1 MKKFLLS
8 FLMLFAI
15 GSFIATAQTVAFHET
30 FNQCEGTGGND
41 GEWSG
46 NIGTG
51 KIVTDIDGWV
61 VENGGAGSECIK
73 CGTSSKLGT
82 ATTPALGFEGT
93 ATMVFKAASWNNDET
108 KLVLSIANG
117 GELSQTEVT
126 LENAQFAEYTVT
138 LTGVTSAS
146 QITFAGSAASK
157 ERFWLDDVKI
167 TVMDAGEF
175 TPAPTFSVAAG
186 VYYEAQTVE
195 INTVDGA
202 DVYYTIDGTTPTT
215 TSTKYTTP
223 IEVATTT
230 TIKAIA
236 VLDGVESE
244 VAEATYT
251 ITNLFHGAN
260 FEEGICGYTFQDVEL
275 GDGLTYIWTLDEEWG
290 YLKASAFVSGSNIA
304 GESWAVSPEIDLT
317 KAETAEL
324 QLTEAVNF
332 LRGED
337 LERYCMIM
345 ISKNYIDN
353 VNTADWTQ
361 LEATNRPAGD
371 SWSECTI
378 DPVDL
383 AEFVGNKVRLAFCY
397 VSTTN
402 AAPTWEIFNVNITG
416 EIGGSVSVD
425 AVAAEEGTKAI
436 GGNGEIVI
444 VGEAS
449 NVEVYNI
456 AGALVE
462 EGNLTNIPCATGIY
476 VVKVDGK
483 AQKVIVK

>member
-8 FLMLFAI
+8 LMAFFAMSTTAVFAETATLNFVDWNFDGADAW
-15 GSFIATAQTVAFHET
+15 GSSYEEHVVTFDVATVTFAKANKQT
-30 FNQCEGTGGND
+30 NQAINDCPVTKGND
-41 GEWSG
+41 VTVMLNDI
-46 NIGTG
+46 NIYNITG
-51 KIVTDIDGWV
+51 V
-61 VENGGAGSECIK
+61 
-73 CGTSSKLGT
+73 
-82 ATTPALGFEGT
+82 
-93 ATMVFKAASWNNDET
+93 
-108 KLVLSIANG
+108 
-117 GELSQTEVT
+117 
-126 LENAQFAEYTVT
+126 TVT
-138 LTGVTSAS
+138 LKQWNTKKQTASLQYSTDGTVFADTETSSDNFYLEDNALPAGTKALKVTFSSQSNQVGIAQIVLTYESAS
-146 QITFAGSAASK
+146 
-157 ERFWLDDVKI
+157 
-167 TVMDAGEF
+167 GEVVV
-175 TPAPTFSVAAG
+175 PAPTFSIKGG
-186 VYYEAQTVE
+186 VYYEAQEVALSATE
-195 INTVDGA
+195 GA
-202 DVYYTIDGTTPTT
+202 KIYYTTNGDEPTT
-215 TSTKYTTP
+215 SSIEYTAP

-337 LERYCMIM
+337 LERYCMIK

-425 AVAAEEGTKAI
+425 AVAAEEGAKAI